1 MRVAIVIPTTGG
13 PSQILRL
20 QPLRKAPC
28 SLVFTQDDYKPIE
41 ISARYNDF
49 VTTGGPLSRAL
60 DLPQTRFEL
69 RLSSKI
75 ESGRSWELPVAI
87 AHWMQLQGHD
97 ICPVDTAELVIW
109 STGAL
114 DSDMQI
120 IAQDYHLASKLAQS
134 DTLFAPCA
142 SKGTRSVILLPAPT
156 ESTQGLPAL
165 EHTRSH
171 VIASLRDGMD
181 RLRPLISNDQA
192 SPVPEVKTTVKK
204 TQGWAVALAFAIGM
218 SSLSALFWVFYDPK
232 PTLVAPAA
240 EATIPDEPDPV
251 AQIQDTGATSQAM
264 LPELVLHHAPEGTT
278 CRAILF
284 GGREP
289 QISVHSASD
298 GIFDTSER
306 VMPCALGLRLDEAA
320 EGSFAVQIDDALRSR
335 ILASDFRADYALA
348 PGQEIV
354 LTLRGAVET
363 PFDYAW
369 ILESPAGDVTTLTH
383 RIDIKTEN

>member
-49 VTTGGPLSRAL
+49 VTSGGPLSRAL

-69 RLSSKI
+69 RLGRKI
-75 ESGRSWELPVAI
+75 ESGRSWELPVAL
-87 AHWMQLQGHD
+87 AHWMQLQGHE
-97 ICPVDTAELVIW
+97 ICPADTAELVIW

-114 DSDMQI
+114 DSDLQI
-120 IAQDYHLASKLAQS
+120 IAQDYHLATKLAHS
-134 DTLFAPCA
+134 DARFAPCA
-142 SKGTRSVILLPAPT
+142 SQDARSVILLPAPL
-156 ESTQGLPAL
+156 ESTHGLPAL

-181 RLRPLISNDQA
+181 RLRPLISSDQA
-192 SPVPEVKTTVKK
+192 SPVPEVKTTVK
-204 TQGWAVALAFAIGM
+204 TIPGWVVALAFAVGL
-218 SSLSALFWVFYDPK
+218 STLSALYWGIHDPAQ
-232 PTLVAPAA
+232 TFVAPLA
-240 EATIPDEPDPV
+240 EDTIPDEPDPV
-251 AQIQDTGATSQAM
+251 AQMQDAGSTSQAI
-264 LPELVLHHAPEGTT
+264 LPELVVHHAPEGTT
-278 CRAILF
+278 CRAVLF
-284 GGREP
+284 GGREA
-289 QISVHSASD
+289 QVSVHSASD
-298 GIFDTSER
+298 GAFDTSEL

-320 EGSFAVQIDDALRSR
+320 EGSFAVQIDDALRMR
-335 ILASDFRADYALA
+335 ILASDFRDDFVLA

-363 PFDYAW
+363 AFDYRW
-369 ILESPAGDVTTLTH
+369 LLENPAGDVTTLTH
-383 RIDIKTEN
+383 RMGRKNED